1 MNLPGKQ
8 IKFRDDAVDRIKRGV
23 DTLADAVKI
32 TLGPKGRNVAI
43 GNAFGGPPTIT
54 KDGVSVARE
63 IILSEQF
70 ENAGAQLIKE
80 VAQKTADVAGDGT
93 TTATILAQAIFTEG
107 LKLVKAGANPMFI
120 KKGIEEATKVAVA
133 KIRTMSKKITPN
145 DLQAVATISSNNDL
159 DLGKLIADAMKE
171 AGLDGV
177 ITVEESKTF
186 DTFKEGVEGM
196 EISRGY
202 LSPYFINNPNL
213 TCELDNCAI
222 LITDQTIANVQMIV
236 PVLEKIAQEG
246 RPILFIAPNVEGNAL
261 VALIQN
267 KMQGRI
273 KCCAIKAPH
282 FGDNQRETL
291 EDIAAVTGGTFLSKT
306 LDMNLDHIS
315 PNLNELGNAKRVII
329 TKDICTIIDG
339 AGEEEVIQQ
348 RINYTKQQ
356 LEMMI
361 DSDFETEKAQER
373 LARLTGGVIVL
384 NIGAATETEM
394 KEKKARVEDALH
406 ATRAAVEEGIIP
418 GGGVTYLYAST
429 VLEDLRNDSKQS
441 KDIEAGYKIVQ
452 EALKAP
458 LFQICKNA
466 GETPEIILERI
477 LEGNSDSYGYDIVAD
492 KYGNLFE
499 LGVTDPTKV
508 AVHALQNA
516 ASVAGMLL
524 TLDAVIVDE
533 PTDDTNQNVSGGPP
547 MPMGPGMPGMM

>member
-1 MNLPGKQ
+1 MNPTGKQ
-8 IKFRDDAVDRIKRGV
+8 IKFREDAVDQIKRGV
-23 DTLADAVKI
+23 DILADAVKV
-32 TLGPKGRNVAI
+32 TLGPKGRNVAL
-43 GNAFGGPPTIT
+43 GNAFGGAPTVT

-63 IILSEQF
+63 IILSDQF

-80 VAQKTADVAGDGT
+80 VAQKTADTAGDGT
-93 TTATILAQAIFTEG
+93 TTATILAQAMFTEG
-107 LKLVKAGANPMFI
+107 LKLVKAGANPMFV
-120 KKGIEEATKVAVA
+120 KKGIEEATKIAIE
-133 KIRTMSKKITPN
+133 KIRKMSNEITSD
-145 DLQAVATISSNNDL
+145 DLQAVATISANNDSV
-159 DLGKLIADAMKE
+159 LGTLIADAMKE

-186 DTFKEGVEGM
+186 DTSKEGVEGM
-196 EISRGY
+196 EIGRGY
-202 LSPYFINNPNL
+202 LSPYFINNANL
-213 TCELDNCAI
+213 TCELENCAI
-222 LITDQTIANVQMIV
+222 VITDQTISNVKMIV
-236 PVLEKIAQEG
+236 PILEKTAQAG
-246 RPILFIAPNVEGNAL
+246 MPVLFIAANVEGNAL
-261 VALIQN
+261 VTLIQN

-273 KCCAIKAPH
+273 KCCAIKAPY

-291 EDIAAVTGGTFLSKT
+291 EDLAAITGGRFLSKD
-306 LDMNLDHIS
+306 LDMALDEITM
-315 PNLNELGNAKRVII
+315 NDLGKANRIVI
-329 TKDICTIIDG
+329 TKDSCTIIEG
-339 AGEEEVIQQ
+339 AGEEEDINQ

-356 LEMMI
+356 LESI

-406 ATRAAVEEGIIP
+406 ATRAAVEEGIVP

-429 VLEDLRNDSKQS
+429 VLENFQS
-441 KDIEAGYKIVQ
+441 TANQGRDIEAGYRVVM

-458 LFQICKNA
+458 LFQICINA
-466 GETPEIILERI
+466 GLTPEIILEK
-477 LEGNSDSYGYDIVAD
+477 LKKGANDSYGYNIVSE
-492 KYGNLFE
+492 KYGDLFE

-524 TLDAVIVDE
+524 TLDAVVVDI
-533 PTDDTNQNVSGGPP
+533 PTTEKDQPAGGGQP